1 MLPKIFSA
9 LLLSASISTAL
20 PSPHTPRQSQSL
32 KFAGVNIAGFDFGC
46 NSDGSCTASA
56 AWPPLT
62 KYYGADGLGQ
72 MQHFV
77 KDDGFNIFRLPV
89 GWQFLTNNVLGGPVV
104 NANLAEYDDLVQ
116 ACLSTGAWCIIDI
129 HNYARWDRGIIG
141 QGGPTDEEFAET
153 WTTIAAK
160 YKDES
165 KIIFGIMNEPHDVPD
180 IERWAQSV
188 QAAVTAIRNA
198 GATTQII
205 LLPGNNWTSAETFV
219 SNGSAAALSK
229 VINPDGSTTNL
240 IFDVHKYL
248 DSDNSGTHAECV
260 TNNIDNAWS
269 PLADWLRE
277 NKRQALNTETGGGN
291 TDSCVQF
298 MCEQI
303 AYQAAN
309 SDVFLGYVGWAA
321 GNFLPGSYVLGETP
335 TQSTSD
341 GSWSDTLLVKS
352 CVAPVADRD
361 PLDQNGT
368 MRILLI
374 GRKIWTSQSSSS
386 TKTISSCAEE
396 AYPLPPNPY
405 PTTTVWYNA
414 YDICRQFERRTT
426 QPAAPPSGLFE
437 LECARFLGYMVMEA
451 PNDAGRENISK
462 EIMSAAD
469 DAGLADLAK
478 LYIGHSTHCFFLDEK
493 DSLHNDIDY
502 TLKRL
507 LEEAPPNQSTAGKNA
522 LIRDQF
528 RCMVS
533 GFYDY
538 DSVRYIPAAHE
549 ARQADLAHPGLSGR
563 CVVTEAA
570 HILPEGTET
579 VFPDAQA
586 SEMADDYV
594 ASLSA
599 VLERFGQVDPAELAG
614 PAHHRLENIMTLHTE
629 IHTFFDSL
637 VVWFEPTSEPNEYI
651 IGRADPTIL
660 LNSLPHTAT
669 VTFTSR
675 CDELPLPNPR
685 YLVLHAACARVVTFS
700 GVYPYIIRLLDR
712 EDESSAD
719 VSEACT
725 MPRL

>member
-352 CVAPVADRD
+352 CVAPVAGAQR
-361 PLDQNGT
+361 G
-368 MRILLI
+368 
-374 GRKIWTSQSSSS
+374 
-386 TKTISSCAEE
+386 
-396 AYPLPPNPY
+396 
-405 PTTTVWYNA
+405 
-414 YDICRQFERRTT
+414 
-426 QPAAPPSGLFE
+426 
-437 LECARFLGYMVMEA
+437 
-451 PNDAGRENISK
+451 
-462 EIMSAAD
+462 
-469 DAGLADLAK
+469 
-478 LYIGHSTHCFFLDEK
+478 FF
-493 DSLHNDIDY
+493 
-502 TLKRL
+502 
-507 LEEAPPNQSTAGKNA
+507 
-522 LIRDQF
+522 
-528 RCMVS
+528 
-533 GFYDY
+533 
-538 DSVRYIPAAHE
+538 
-549 ARQADLAHPGLSGR
+549 
-563 CVVTEAA
+563 
-570 HILPEGTET
+570 
-579 VFPDAQA
+579 
-586 SEMADDYV
+586 
-594 ASLSA
+594 
-599 VLERFGQVDPAELAG
+599 
-614 PAHHRLENIMTLHTE
+614 
-629 IHTFFDSL
+629 
-637 VVWFEPTSEPNEYI
+637 
-651 IGRADPTIL
+651 
-660 LNSLPHTAT
+660 
-669 VTFTSR
+669 
-675 CDELPLPNPR
+675 
-685 YLVLHAACARVVTFS
+685 
-700 GVYPYIIRLLDR
+700 
-712 EDESSAD
+712 
-719 VSEACT
+719 
-725 MPRL
+725 